1 MNVQKLTR
9 KKDLFLF
16 VKQSNVAICLYN
28 SRDMDW
34 RIILFPSSLKPKKDI
49 TSSSLAPIL
58 KELFGKMLLST
69 LFYPIN
75 NVRIQLSKILKIKQR
90 QRKLRKLLKN
100 IGGIT
105 QQWPFHK
112 LILVVSVKTR
122 INILIRRRKCQRE
135 TYMLKP

>member
-1 MNVQKLTR
+1 MSARDDIIEVPIEIKTSDLDELHRLIEELQEAKGIVDNASSTKR
-9 KKDLFLF
+9 KMPSSGGGAPIQNADERETLG
-16 VKQSNVAICLYN
+16 IYN

-75 NVRIQLSKILKIKQR
+75 NVRI
-90 QRKLRKLLKN
+90 
-100 IGGIT
+100 
-105 QQWPFHK
+105 
-112 LILVVSVKTR
+112 
-122 INILIRRRKCQRE
+122 
-135 TYMLKP
+135 